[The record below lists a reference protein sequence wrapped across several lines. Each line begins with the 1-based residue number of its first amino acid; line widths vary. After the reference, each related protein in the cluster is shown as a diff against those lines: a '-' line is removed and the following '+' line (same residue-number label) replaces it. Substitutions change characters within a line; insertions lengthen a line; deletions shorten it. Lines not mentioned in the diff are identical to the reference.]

1 MKQTKSKRTW
11 FWVLRLLLGGGIGF
25 LNGFFGSGGGVLAVE
40 AMTRLGEE
48 EKRAHASAILAI
60 LPLCVVSAAVYA
72 LHGEIPWRTETWLL
86 LAGGAAGGALGAL
99 ALDKLPPAW
108 VNLLFTGLILL
119 AGLRMLL
126 F

>member
-1 MKQTKSKRTW
+1 MKQTKGKRTW

-25 LNGFFGSGGGVLAVE
+25 LNGFFGSGGGVLAVG

-60 LPLCVVSAAVYA
+60 LPLCVVSAAC
-72 LHGEIPWRTETWLL
+72 R
-86 LAGGAAGGALGAL
+86 
-99 ALDKLPPAW
+99 PAW

>member
-1 MKQTKSKRTW
+1 MED
-11 FWVLRLLLGGGIGF
+11 GD
-25 LNGFFGSGGGVLAVE
+25 LA
-40 AMTRLGEE
+40 T
-48 EKRAHASAILAI
+48 
-60 LPLCVVSAAVYA
+60 
-72 LHGEIPWRTETWLL
+72 
-86 LAGGAAGGALGAL
+86 AGRR

>member
-1 MKQTKSKRTW
+1 M
-11 FWVLRLLLGGGIGF
+11 
-25 LNGFFGSGGGVLAVE
+25 NGFFGSGGGVLAVE

-72 LHGEIPWRTETWLL
+72 LHGAIPWRMETWLL